1 MQTTEQLIMHAPVFA
16 GLKAEHLRLI
26 CSWERAIEVGAD
38 EYVLREGER
47 AQKFFVIHR
56 GAIALEVRGAGRAR
70 LVVDT
75 KHDGDIVG
83 WSWLFAPYRWQ
94 FDGRT
99 TEPCSLAAID
109 GARLRDRCEEDHEFG
124 YQLMSRFA
132 GGLQELLQNTRMQL
146 LDLYGTPN
154 RFTDTRN
161 PLSAA
166 EP

>member
-1 MQTTEQLIMHAPVFA
+1 MQTIDELIAEAPVFA
-16 GLKAEHLRLI
+16 GLKPDYLQLISSWGRLMDI
-26 CSWERAIEVGAD
+26 DAD

-47 AQKFFVIHR
+47 AQTFYIIRR
-56 GAIALEVRGAGRAR
+56 GAIALEVRGAGRAV

-99 TEPCSLAAID
+99 TEPCSLVAIE
-109 GARLRDRCEEDHEFG
+109 GARLRDQCEDDHEFG
-124 YQLMSRFA
+124 YQLMRRFA

-146 LDLYGTPN
+146 LDVYGN
-154 RFTDTRN
+154 ARAIR
-161 PLSAA
+161 
-166 EP
+166 

>member
-1 MQTTEQLIMHAPVFA
+1 MQTNQQSAIEASVFA
-16 GLKAEHLRLI
+16 GLRPEYLSLI
-26 CSWERAIEVGAD
+26 SSWERSIQVDAD

-47 AQKFFVIHR
+47 ARTFYVIHS

-99 TEPCSLAAID
+99 TEPSSLAAID
-109 GARLRDRCEEDHEFG
+109 GARLRDMCEEDHEFG

-146 LDLYGTPN
+146 LDLYG
-154 RFTDTRN
+154 
-161 PLSAA
+161 SAR
-166 EP
+166 PIR

>member
-1 MQTTEQLIMHAPVFA
+1 MQTIDQVIVEAPAFA
-16 GLKAEHLRLI
+16 GLKPEYVRLI
-26 CSWERAIEVGAD
+26 ASWERSIEVGAD

-47 AQKFFVIHR
+47 AQTFYIIHR

-75 KHDGDIVG
+75 KHEGDIVG

-109 GARLRDRCEEDHEFG
+109 GARVRDLCEEDHEIG
-124 YQLMSRFA
+124 YELMSRFA
-132 GGLQELLQNTRMQL
+132 GGLQELLQHTRMQL
-146 LDLYGTPN
+146 LDLYG
-154 RFTDTRN
+154 
-161 PLSAA
+161 AA
-166 EP
+166 RPMR